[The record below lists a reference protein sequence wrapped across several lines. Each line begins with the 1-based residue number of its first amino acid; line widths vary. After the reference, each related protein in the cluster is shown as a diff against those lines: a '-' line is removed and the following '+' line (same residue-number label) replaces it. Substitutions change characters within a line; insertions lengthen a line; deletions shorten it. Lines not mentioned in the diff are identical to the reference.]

1 MKTIDVFACYYE
13 ASASVNGRDRHAAA
27 VKLTATSDAGEIV
40 YEYSVSFFPHD
51 DPEDAFEPAW
61 ARTKAMAAEFKKY
74 IDVFLSIDPAPTA
87 ASSNGNIAVRTWRH
101 KGDAYLLVVNC
112 TTDAQTATVALSEKV
127 GAVLSVDFGSA
138 PKVDG
143 KMVEVSLEPIGYRMV
158 RFR

>member
-1 MKTIDVFACYYE
+1 
-13 ASASVNGRDRHAAA
+13 
-27 VKLTATSDAGEIV
+27 
-40 YEYSVSFFPHD
+40 
-51 DPEDAFEPAW
+51 
-61 ARTKAMAAEFKKY
+61 MAAEFKKY

-87 ASSNGNIAVRTWRH
+87 ASSNGNVAVRTWRH
-101 KGDAYLLVVNC
+101 KGDAYRLVVNC

-127 GAVLSVDFGSA
+127 GAVTSVDFGSA